1 MLYLENDHIKVTFK
15 EAGGEMT
22 SLFHKSH
29 QLEYLWNGDP
39 AFWNRHA
46 PILFPFV
53 GKVAGGSFKAF
64 GQTYPMGQH
73 GFARD
78 MVFQVESQTNDR
90 VIFLLE
96 SDQATYDR
104 FPFHFQLRIIYEL
117 HGETVSVA
125 YQVHNVDKQKLIFGV
140 GGHPAFR
147 CPLEEG
153 EAMTDYEFVF
163 EREETA
169 GIYPITNEGL
179 LEPSQVPYLNKQ
191 KSIDL
196 SVGLFAKDALVFQH
210 LESNRLTLRSKKSG
224 HGLIFDFSD
233 FPFLGLWSKPEGAP
247 FVCIEPWFGHA
258 DFAGFD
264 GDLKDK
270 ADQVMLEPGKIFEC
284 RHSME
289 LL

>member
-22 SLFHKSH
+22 SMYHKSH
-29 QLEYLWNGDP
+29 QLEYLWNGNP
-39 AFWNRHA
+39 AYWNRHA

-53 GKVAGGSFKAF
+53 GKVAGGSFKVY

-78 MVFQVESQTNDR
+78 MVFQVESQTKDR
-90 VIFLLE
+90 LVFLLE
-96 SDQATYDR
+96 SDQVTYHR

-117 HGETVSVA
+117 HSERVSVT
-125 YQVHNVDKQKLIFGV
+125 YQVHNMDNQKLIFGV

-163 EREETA
+163 EQEETA

-179 LEPSQVPYLNKQ
+179 LEPLQVPYLNKQ

-233 FPFLGLWSKPEGAP
+233 FPFLGLWSKPDGAP

-270 ADQVMLEPGKIFEC
+270 ADQVILEPGKVFEC

-289 LL
+289 LI